1 MRRVILPDWWADE
14 CAEDP
19 RLVQDIE
26 IRVARFLG
34 LSMSVV
40 ADSRS
45 ALDPSRYTIRRIV
58 SSKPSLLPWREV
70 VRLKDELRNGE
81 LSLAE
86 FAADLHEVTLAL
98 GRRPVYEDPAR
109 FFALTFPTPPL
120 RELVQDVAARL
131 AGRSDKAV
139 RQLELTYGGGKTHTL
154 ITLHHLFRDPDAL
167 PDLPAVR
174 EFRAG
179 GDLPRAV
186 PVSLCFDK
194 IDVERG
200 IEGVRGPDGEVRTLL
215 HPWSVL
221 AFQLGGADGLRALH
235 GAGEAEERDTPPA
248 EPLLAALLER
258 PAARGLS
265 TLILVDE
272 VLMYARQKAGAN
284 PIWGERIV
292 DFFQYLTQAVAKVDR
307 AAIVASLLATDPRK
321 QRDETGQRLQAA
333 LSAVFRRQ
341 REEGVQPVRK
351 EDVAEVL
358 RRRFFE
364 PDSLQDQGARRAHV
378 IGVVQRLAALDETT
392 ARNKADAERRFLE
405 SFPFHPDL
413 TDVFYGRW
421 TQLQGF
427 QRTRGILRTLATAL
441 REAERWG
448 DASPLI
454 GPAALLAAPGAAG
467 ISEAVRELA
476 GVATAEKTEG
486 RKTDWATLLDA
497 ELQRARQIQAELPAL
512 DAGREAEQAVVAVFL
527 HSQPIGHKAQTP
539 ELRRLAGGAAPDAIE
554 LDKGLRRWRE
564 ISWFLDDDET
574 GAADAGGAPALP
586 RSWRLGNRP
595 NLRQMHDEACRQR
608 VTDALVDERLEAMIG
623 QVKSLRTGADA
634 AGATLHLLPKAPR
647 DVGDDGS
654 FRYVV
659 LGPAAA
665 SDSGKPSRLA
675 RRFLDETTAP
685 DRPRVHRNA
694 VVAAVLSR
702 DGLEGA
708 RRAVRALLGWEE
720 VQQQLGAHAV
730 DPVRNERL
738 RRRKAD
744 AERQAP
750 DVVRQAYSVVVTVD
764 ETNEVRAFKLGGG
777 AGPLFTAIKAD
788 AERAR
793 IMETAADAEAL
804 LPGGPFDLW
813 RDDEEA
819 RFVRDL
825 AGAFSRQPRLPK
837 MLRPRLVL
845 DTVMQGVERGLFV
858 ARLARPDGSARTW
871 WREPVEDDARGDP
884 QLEVVLPARA
894 ALNRLDERLLGPG
907 ALPALW
913 AEAAEA
919 PEIPVS
925 RVVDYFAGGRTV
937 RVPAAGYEESAAIPG
952 CGAEAVRAAVGRA
965 VERGALWLTNGPAS
979 VWKEPLPPGALD
991 GPAVLHPP
999 PESLAPRELTAE
1011 ALPDAWTDG
1020 RANGISLSRALSQR
1034 RGRTLPWGLV
1044 RDGIEAG
1051 VKSRWLTLAAG
1062 SAAVRCGYEQ
1072 AGELRVERPAAAPP
1086 DPPQPA
1092 APPAARFEIDP
1103 AQVQD
1108 LADHVSALQTAS
1120 AGYALRFRF
1129 AAALD
1134 DDTPADVRAEV
1145 DRLLDEILADR
1156 PADR

>member
-1 MRRVILPDWWADE
+1 MA
-14 CAEDP
+14 
-19 RLVQDIE
+19 
-26 IRVARFLG
+26 
-34 LSMSVV
+34 
-40 ADSRS
+40 
-45 ALDPSRYTIRRIV
+45 
-58 SSKPSLLPWREV
+58 SKPSLRPWRDV
-70 VRLKDELRNGE
+70 VRLKDELRTGE

-86 FAADLHEVTLAL
+86 FAADLHEVTLGL

-167 PDLPAVR
+167 PDLPTVR

-179 GDLPRAV
+179 GALPRAV

-200 IEGVRGPDGEVRTLL
+200 IDGVRGPDGEVRTLR

-221 AFQLGGADGLRALH
+221 AFQLGGADGLRAIH
-235 GAGEAEERDTPPA
+235 GAGDAEERETPPA

-272 VLMYARQKAGAN
+272 VLMYARQKAGTN
-284 PIWGERIV
+284 PIWRERIV

-307 AAIVASLLATDPRK
+307 AAMVASLLATDPQK
-321 QRDETGQRLQAA
+321 QRDETGQRLQAD
-333 LSAVFRRQ
+333 LFDVFRRQ

-358 RRRFFE
+358 RRRFFD
-364 PDSLQDQGARRAHV
+364 PDSLQDENARRAHV
-378 IGVVQRLAALDETT
+378 IGVVQRIAALDETT
-392 ARNKADAERRFLE
+392 AKNKADAERRFLE

-413 TDVFYGRW
+413 TDVFYSRW

-454 GPAALLAAPGAAG
+454 GPAALLAARDAAG

-512 DAGREAEQAVVAVFL
+512 DAGREAEQAVIAVFL

-539 ELRRLAGGAAPDAIE
+539 ELRRLAGGTAPDAIE
-554 LDKGLRRWRE
+554 LDKGLHRWRE
-564 ISWFLDDDET
+564 ISWFLDDEEAGT
-574 GAADAGGAPALP
+574 ADAGGAPALP
-586 RSWRLGNRP
+586 KSWRLGNRP

-608 VTDALVDERLEAMIG
+608 VTDALVDERLETLIS

-634 AGATLHLLPKAPR
+634 AGATVHLLPKTPR

-654 FRYVV
+654 FRYVL

-665 SDSGKPSRLA
+665 SDAGKPSRPA
-675 RRFLDETTAP
+675 RRFIDETTGP

-708 RRAVRALLGWEE
+708 RRAVRALIGWEE
-720 VQQQLGAHAV
+720 VQQQLGVHAV
-730 DPVRNERL
+730 DPIQNERL
-738 RRRKAD
+738 KRRKAD

-750 DVVRQAYSVVVTVD
+750 DVIRQAYSIVVTVD
-764 ETNEVRAFKLGGG
+764 EANEVRAFKLGGG

-804 LPGGPFDLW
+804 LPGGPFGLW

-819 RFVRDL
+819 RFVKDL

-871 WREPVEDDARGDP
+871 WREPVADDARGDP
-884 QLEVVLPARA
+884 QLEVVLPAKA
-894 ALNRLDERLLGPG
+894 TLTRLDERLLCPG
-907 ALPALW
+907 ELPSLW
-913 AEAAEA
+913 DGGTAEA

-925 RVVDYFAGGRTV
+925 RIVDYFAGGRTV
-937 RVPAAGYEESAAIPG
+937 RVPAGTYEESVAIPG
-952 CGAEAVRAAVGRA
+952 CGEEAVLEAVRRA
-965 VERGALWLTNGPAS
+965 VEEGALWLTNGPAS
-979 VWKEPLPPGALD
+979 VWKEPLPYGALD
-991 GPAVLHPP
+991 GPAVLQPP
-999 PESLAPRELTAE
+999 PEGLTPQELTAE
-1011 ALPDAWTDG
+1011 TLPDAWTDG
-1020 RANGISLSRALSQR
+1020 RANGISLARALSQR

-1044 RDGIEAG
+1044 REGIETG
-1051 VKSRWLTLAAG
+1051 VQSRWLTLAAD
-1062 SAAVRCGYEQ
+1062 SAAVHCGYEQ
-1072 AGELRVERPAAAPP
+1072 AGDLRVERPAVTPDPQPVAPP
-1086 DPPQPA
+1086 PA
-1092 APPAARFEIDP
+1092 CFEIDP
-1103 AQVQD
+1103 VQVQD
-1108 LADHVSALQTAS
+1108 LADRVSDLQTAS
-1120 AGYALRFRF
+1120 AGYELRFRL
-1129 AAALD
+1129 AVALD
-1134 DDTPADVRAEV
+1134 DDTPAEVRDEV
-1145 DRLLDEILADR
+1145 DRRLDEILTNR
-1156 PADR
+1156 PAER

>member
-1 MRRVILPDWWADE
+1 MAP
-14 CAEDP
+14 
-19 RLVQDIE
+19 
-26 IRVARFLG
+26 
-34 LSMSVV
+34 
-40 ADSRS
+40 
-45 ALDPSRYTIRRIV
+45 
-58 SSKPSLLPWREV
+58 KPSLRPWREV
-70 VRLKDELRNGE
+70 VRLKDELRTGE

-86 FAADLHEVTLAL
+86 FAADLHEVTLGL

-120 RELVQDVAARL
+120 RELVRDVAARL

-179 GDLPRAV
+179 GALPRAV

-200 IEGVRGPDGEVRTLL
+200 IDGVRGPDGEVRALR

-221 AFQLGGADGLRALH
+221 AFQLGGEDGLRALH
-235 GAGEAEERDTPPA
+235 GAGAAEERETPPA

-265 TLILVDE
+265 TLLLVDE

-284 PIWGERIV
+284 PIWRERIV
-292 DFFQYLTQAVAKVDR
+292 DFFQCLTQAVAKVDR
-307 AAIVASLLATDPRK
+307 AAMVASLLATDPQQ
-321 QRDETGQRLQAA
+321 QRDETGQRLQAD
-333 LSAVFRRQ
+333 LFDVFRRQ

-358 RRRFFE
+358 RRRFFD
-364 PDSLQDQGARRAHV
+364 PDRLPDESARRAHV
-378 IGVVQRLAALDETT
+378 IGAVQRLAALDETT
-392 ARNKADAERRFLE
+392 ARNKADAEKRFLE

-413 TDVFYGRW
+413 TDVFYSRW

-448 DASPLI
+448 DPSPLI
-454 GPAALLAAPGAAG
+454 GPAALLAAPDAPG

-486 RKTDWATLLDA
+486 AKTDWATLLDA
-497 ELQRARQIQAELPAL
+497 ELQRARRIQAELPAL

-554 LDKGLRRWRE
+554 LDKGLHRWRE
-564 ISWFLDDDET
+564 ISWFLDDEET
-574 GAADAGGAPALP
+574 GTTDPRGAPALP

-608 VTDALVDERLEAMIG
+608 VTDALVDERLEALIR
-623 QVKSLRTGADA
+623 QTKSLRSGADA
-634 AGATLHLLPKAPR
+634 AGAAVHLLPKTPR

-654 FRYVV
+654 FRYLV

-665 SDSGKPSRLA
+665 SDSGKPSRPA
-675 RRFLDETTAP
+675 RRFLDETTGP

-708 RRAVRALLGWEE
+708 RRAVRALLGWED
-720 VQQQLGAHAV
+720 VQRQLGAHAV
-730 DPVRNERL
+730 DPVQNERL

-750 DVVRQAYSVVVTVD
+750 DVIRQAYSIVVTVD

-777 AGPLFTAIKAD
+777 AGPLFAAIKAD

-837 MLRPRLVL
+837 MLRPRIVL

-871 WREPVEDDARGDP
+871 WREPVADDARGDP
-884 QLEVVLPARA
+884 QLEVVLPAGATLTR
-894 ALNRLDERLLGPG
+894 LNERLLRPG
-907 ALPALW
+907 ALPSLW
-913 AEAAEA
+913 AGTAEA
-919 PEIPVS
+919 PEVLVS
-925 RVVDYFAGGRTV
+925 RIVEYFAGGRTV
-937 RVPAAGYEESAAIPG
+937 RVARGPAAEYEESVAIPG
-952 CGAEAVRAAVGRA
+952 CGAEAVHEAVRRA
-965 VERGALWLTNGPAS
+965 VEQGALWLTNGPAS
-979 VWKEPLPPGALD
+979 VWSEPLPYGALD
-991 GPAVLHPP
+991 GHAVLHPP
-999 PESLAPRELTAE
+999 PEALAPQELIAE
-1011 ALPDAWTDG
+1011 TLPGAWTDG
-1020 RANGISLSRALSQR
+1020 RANGISLTRALSQR

-1051 VKSRWLTLAAG
+1051 VKSRWLTLTGG
-1062 SAAVRCGYEQ
+1062 SAAVHCGYEQ
-1072 AGELRVERPAAAPP
+1072 AGHLQVERPAAVTPET
-1086 DPPQPA
+1086 PQPA
-1092 APPAARFEIDP
+1092 APPPARFEIDA

-1108 LADHVSALQTAS
+1108 LADRVSELLAAG
-1120 AGYALRFRF
+1120 AGYALRFRV
-1129 AAALD
+1129 AVALD

-1145 DRLLDEILADR
+1145 DRLLDEILTNR
-1156 PADR
+1156 PSEQ

>member
-1 MRRVILPDWWADE
+1 M
-14 CAEDP
+14 
-19 RLVQDIE
+19 
-26 IRVARFLG
+26 
-34 LSMSVV
+34 
-40 ADSRS
+40 
-45 ALDPSRYTIRRIV
+45 T
-58 SSKPSLLPWREV
+58 SKPSLRPWRDV
-70 VRLKDELRNGE
+70 VRLKDELRTGE

-86 FAADLHEVTLAL
+86 FAADLHEVTLGL

-179 GDLPRAV
+179 GALPRAV

-200 IEGVRGPDGEVRTLL
+200 IDGVRGPDGEVRTLR

-221 AFQLGGADGLRALH
+221 AFQLGGADGLRAIH
-235 GAGEAEERDTPPA
+235 GAGDAEERETPPA

-272 VLMYARQKAGAN
+272 VLMYARQKAGVD
-284 PIWGERIV
+284 PSWGERIV

-307 AAIVASLLATDPRK
+307 AAMVASLLATDPQK
-321 QRDETGQRLQAA
+321 QRDETGQRLQAD
-333 LSAVFRRQ
+333 LFDVFRRQ

-358 RRRFFE
+358 RRRFFD
-364 PDSLQDQGARRAHV
+364 PDSLQDENARRAHV
-378 IGVVQRLAALDETT
+378 IGVVQRIAALDETT

-448 DASPLI
+448 DPSPLI
-454 GPAALLAAPGAAG
+454 GPAALLAARDAAG

-512 DAGREAEQAVVAVFL
+512 DAGREAEQAVIAVFL

-554 LDKGLRRWRE
+554 LDKGLHRWRE
-564 ISWFLDDDET
+564 ISWFLDDEEAGT
-574 GAADAGGAPALP
+574 ADAGGAPALP
-586 RSWRLGNRP
+586 KSWRLGNRP

-608 VTDALVDERLEAMIG
+608 VTDALVDERLETLIS

-634 AGATLHLLPKAPR
+634 AGATVHPLPKTPR

-654 FRYVV
+654 FRYVL

-665 SDSGKPSRLA
+665 SDAGKPSRPA
-675 RRFLDETTAP
+675 RRFIDETTGP

-708 RRAVRALLGWEE
+708 RRAVRALIGWEE

-730 DPVRNERL
+730 DPIQNERL

-750 DVVRQAYSVVVTVD
+750 DVVRQAYSIVVTVD
-764 ETNEVRAFKLGGG
+764 EANEVRAFKLGGG

-819 RFVRDL
+819 RFVKDL

-871 WREPVEDDARGDP
+871 WREPVADDARGDS

-894 ALNRLDERLLGPG
+894 TLTRLDERLLCPG
-907 ALPALW
+907 ELPSLW
-913 AEAAEA
+913 DGGTAEA

-925 RVVDYFAGGRTV
+925 RIVDYFAGGRTV
-937 RVPAAGYEESAAIPG
+937 RVPAGTYEESVAIPG
-952 CGAEAVRAAVGRA
+952 CGAEAVLEAVRRA
-965 VERGALWLTNGPAS
+965 VEEGALWLTNGPAS
-979 VWKEPLPPGALD
+979 VWKEPLPYGALD
-991 GPAVLHPP
+991 GPAVLQPP
-999 PESLAPRELTAE
+999 PEGLTPQELTAE
-1011 ALPDAWTDG
+1011 TLPDAWIDG
-1020 RANGISLSRALSQR
+1020 RANGISLARALSQR

-1044 RDGIEAG
+1044 REGIETG
-1051 VKSRWLTLAAG
+1051 VQSRWLTLAAG

-1072 AGELRVERPAAAPP
+1072 AGDLRVERPAAVTPGPAPTVP
-1086 DPPQPA
+1086 
-1092 APPAARFEIDP
+1092 PPACFEIDP

-1108 LADHVSALQTAS
+1108 LADRVSDLQTAS
-1120 AGYALRFRF
+1120 AGYALRFRL

-1134 DDTPADVRAEV
+1134 DDTPADVRDEV
-1145 DRLLDEILADR
+1145 DRRLDEILTDR
-1156 PADR
+1156 PAER